1 MNNAPTY
8 QELKRER
15 DELMERVAKLEETVA
30 ELRERL
36 ERYTPMPH
44 QTPHPTTVPQLS
56 LDEKVALFR
65 SLFRGR
71 EDVFARRWQSHDG
84 SKSGY
89 QPVCINEWKPQ
100 LCDKRRY
107 KCAECPNRQFAP
119 LTDADVYRHLEG
131 RSADCR
137 DVIGLYVINNDNTCH
152 FLCADFDDKNCE
164 HGFRGDVKA
173 FVGVC
178 RDWGVPC
185 SVERSRSGNGAH
197 IWIFFESPIR
207 TGKARQLGN
216 AILTEAMNRNALLTF
231 KSYDR
236 FFPNQDNLPDG
247 GFGNLVA
254 LPLQGQARRQGNSVF
269 IDEDFEPYPGQW
281 SYLQRIEKLNE
292 NKVDQ
297 ILQLHGYIPALGSL
311 STTSESKPWEPPT
324 PPTIERG
331 DFLSRLT
338 IVKSNALF
346 IPIGGLSAKV
356 VNHLKRIASFRNPEF
371 YSKQAMR
378 FSTYNVP
385 RIITCAEII
394 GDYLA
399 LPRGCEDAVRSFLE
413 EKDMDFELV
422 DKTNHGVPIAV
433 TFSGA
438 LRDDQQE
445 AVNTLREHST
455 GVLSATTAYGKT
467 VAAIG
472 MIAYCRVNALIL
484 VHTKALLDQWKLRLE
499 EFLKINYQQED
510 DTPRRGRKKKWS
522 PIGTLS
528 SSGDSLH
535 GIIDIALLQSCVA
548 DGEVK
553 PFVKDYGMVIVDECH
568 HVSAV
573 NFERVLSKVTASR
586 VYGLTATPIRKDGL
600 QPIVFMQCGPIRYIA
615 DLQHQIANQS
625 FARILVPRF
634 TAYRSVDDEN
644 SNYAHVIQML
654 AEDEY
659 RNKLIA
665 NDVQQALAENRS
677 PIVLTSLT
685 AHVETLSEMLQ
696 PHCKNVITLVGA
708 ESQKEKRLKMEQL
721 QLIADN
727 EPLVIVAT
735 GKYIGEGFDFPRL
748 DTLFLA
754 LPVSWKGI
762 IAQYAGRLHRDH
774 EGKSEVS
781 IYDYIDINVPLCE
794 TMYHRRLKGYAG
806 IGYSL
811 KPQGLF
817 ADMSEPTSR
826 ILEGQSFL
834 TPFLRNLSQVQ
845 HSIVIACP
853 KVRPGRQSRIMARLL
868 DLAPQGIRITIV
880 TREQNEHTDH
890 LKLHGTQIV
899 INENLTLNCAIFDRT
914 AVWYGNVSILGYH
927 NPNDNIIT
935 FHDSELATIILYALY
950 K

>member
-1 MNNAPTY
+1 MPGKKFH
-8 QELKRER
+8 ELQQQR
-15 DELMERVAKLEETVA
+15 DALLEQLQQLEA
-30 ELRERL
+30 ELDGLREQLRGI
-36 ERYTPMPH
+36 EAEIEAAKTPA
-44 QTPHPTTVPQLS
+44 VALS
-56 LDEKVALFR
+56 LEEKVALFR

-71 EDVFARRWQSHDG
+71 EDVFARRWQTRDE

-89 QPVCINEWKPQ
+89 QPVCANKWSPG
-100 LCDKRRY
+100 LCDKRTY
-107 KCAECPNRQFAP
+107 KCAECPNRRFAP
-119 LTDADVYRHLEG
+119 LTDADAYRHLEG
-131 RSADCR
+131 KSADCR
-137 DVIGLYVINNDNTCH
+137 DVIGLYVIREDNTCH

-164 HGFRGDVKA
+164 HGYKNDVKA

-178 RDWGVPC
+178 HDWDVPC

-197 IWIFFESPIR
+197 VWIFFNEPIAAA
-207 TGKARQLGN
+207 KARKLGN
-216 AILTEAMNRNALLTF
+216 AILTEAMNRNVRLSF

-236 FFPNQDNLPDG
+236 FFPNQDQLPEG

-269 IDEDFEPYPGQW
+269 VDDNFLPYPDQW
-281 SYLQRIEKLNE
+281 GYLQNIEKLTE
-292 NKVDQ
+292 TQVD
-297 ILQLHGYIPALGSL
+297 ALLMRYATALPMGNL
-311 STTSESKPWEPPT
+311 SSTSEAKPWEAPPA
-324 PPTIERG
+324 PIIDKN
-331 DFLSRLT
+331 DFASRLD
-338 IVKSNALF
+338 IVKSNALY
-346 IPIGGLSAKV
+346 IPLKGLSAKV
-356 VNHLKRIASFRNPEF
+356 ANHLKRIASIRNPEF

-399 LPRGCEDAVRSFLE
+399 LPRGCEDAVRAFLE
-413 EKDMDFELV
+413 EKDVDFELV

-433 TFSGA
+433 TFNGA

-445 AVNTLREHST
+445 AINTLREHST

-510 DTPRRGRKKKWS
+510 DTLRRGRKKKWS
-522 PIGTLS
+522 PVGTLS

-553 PFVKDYGMVIVDECH
+553 PVIKDYGMVIVDECH

-615 DLQHQIANQS
+615 DSQHQMASQS

-659 RNKLIA
+659 RNRLIA
-665 NDVQQALAENRS
+665 NDVQQALAENHT

-685 AHVETLSEMLQ
+685 AHVETLAEMLQ

-721 QLIADN
+721 QLIADD

-762 IAQYAGRLHRDH
+762 IAQYAGRLHRDY
-774 EGKSEVS
+774 EGKSEVR

-794 TMYHRRLKGYAG
+794 TMYRRRLKGYAG
-806 IGYSL
+806 IGYTL

-817 ADMSEPTSR
+817 AEMSEPTSR
-826 ILEGQSFL
+826 ILDGHSFL
-834 TPFLRNLSQVQ
+834 TAFLRNLSQVQ

-880 TREQNEHTDH
+880 TREHNEHTER
-890 LKLHGTQIV
+890 LQLHGAQIIV
-899 INENLTLNCAIFDRT
+899 KEEFTLNCAIFDRT

-927 NPNDNIIT
+927 SPNDNIIT
-935 FHDSELATIILYALY
+935 LHDSELATIILYALY